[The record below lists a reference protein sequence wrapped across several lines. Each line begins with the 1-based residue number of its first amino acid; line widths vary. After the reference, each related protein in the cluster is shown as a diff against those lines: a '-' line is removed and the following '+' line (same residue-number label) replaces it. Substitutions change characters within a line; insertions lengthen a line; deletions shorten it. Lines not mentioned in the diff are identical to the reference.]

1 MKAQISINPIK
12 KMSLFLILIFA
23 SAVCIG
29 QPTVAESDFSKG
41 LAAYEQSDYATAVT
55 LFTKAAQN
63 GDMEAQFYLGH
74 LYRKGL
80 GVTLNKEEAFKWLK
94 KAAEQGYVRAQFDLG
109 LMYASGY
116 GVTKNI
122 PEAIKWY
129 RVAAQQ
135 GNPEAQYFLGRMYH
149 KGQGLTQSNE
159 EAKKW
164 YKVAAGNG
172 GHGIGKQLAVAALQ
186 EMGKHSISEK

>member
-1 MKAQISINPIK
+1 MKPQSIKRKI
-12 KMSLFLILIFA
+12 SLFLILIFA
-23 SAVCIG
+23 SAVSIG

-41 LAAYEQSDYATAVT
+41 LAAYDQSDYATAAV
-55 LFTKAAQN
+55 LFQKAAQQ

-74 LYRKGL
+74 MYRKGV
-80 GVTLNKEEAFKWLK
+80 GVTKNKQESFNWLT
-94 KAAEQGYVRAQFDLG
+94 KAAEQGHIRAQFNLG

-116 GVTKNI
+116 GVAKNI

-129 RVAAQQ
+129 RVSAQQ

-164 YKVAAGNG
+164 YKVAAGNS
-172 GHGIGKQLAVAALQ
+172 GHGIGKQLAAAALQ
-186 EMGKHSISEK
+186 EMGK